1 MRSYDDFGGHLSPAA
16 RIRANALRRWRKEE
30 ADDLGIAAFRIM
42 SNKTLFRIAEENPR
56 TLSYLSHIVYN
67 QTLNTYG
74 EDILDVLS
82 SLADC

>member
-1 MRSYDDFGGHLSPAA
+1 
-16 RIRANALRRWRKEE
+16 
-30 ADDLGIAAFRIM
+30 M

-56 TLSYLSHIVYN
+56 TLSHLSHIVYN

-82 SLADC
+82 SLSDC

>member
-1 MRSYDDFGGHLSPAA
+1 
-16 RIRANALRRWRKEE
+16 
-30 ADDLGIAAFRIM
+30 M

-74 EDILDVLS
+74 ENILDVLAS
-82 SLADC
+82 VADP